1 VVSKVR
7 VGLGYDSHRF
17 EKGRRLVIGGLEIPN
32 DLGLSGHSDA
42 DILIHALCDAIL
54 GAISE
59 GDIGRH
65 FPDTNPSYRNISSMI
80 LLEHVVGLAA
90 EKGYAVKQL
99 DATVILE
106 KPKLSGH
113 MPAMV
118 RNVAVALDI
127 PEHCVSI
134 KAKTNEGLGWIGRGE
149 GVAAFVVVVIS
160 SKSMNQGE
168 DT

>member
-1 VVSKVR
+1 MR

-17 EKGRRLVIGGLEIPN
+17 EKGRRLVIGGLEIPYN
-32 DLGLSGHSDA
+32 LGLSGHSDA

-80 LLEHVVGLAA
+80 LLKHVVELAA
-90 EKGYAVKQL
+90 NKGFAVKQL

-106 KPKLSGH
+106 KPKLSDH
-113 MPAMV
+113 MSAMV
-118 RNVAVALDI
+118 RNVAAALDM

-134 KAKTNEGLGWIGRGE
+134 KAKTNEGLGWIGHEE
-149 GVAAFVVVVIS
+149 GAAAFVVVIMD
-160 SKSMNQGE
+160 SKSPHRGG
-168 DT
+168 DK